1 MAKSKAKA
9 KKEMTSQERIA
20 KLEEHVWKGI
30 QEGINQTDNKAT
42 IPELLDVLNRYSY
55 QFNKR
60 NLDFQNQPEG
70 EMKIAKA

>member
-1 MAKSKAKA
+1 MAKTKA
-9 KKEMTSQERIA
+9 KKEMTSEERIK

-30 QEGINQTDNKAT
+30 QEGINATKNKAT

-60 NLDFQNQPEG
+60 NLDFQNQPKQDV
-70 EMKIAKA
+70 KIAKA

>member
-1 MAKSKAKA
+1 MAKAKA
-9 KKEMTSQERIA
+9 KKEMTSKERIT

-30 QEGINQTDNKAT
+30 QEGINATGNKAT

-60 NLDFQNQPEG
+60 NLDFQNQPNQEVG
-70 EMKIAKA
+70 KMAKA

>member
-1 MAKSKAKA
+1 MAKPKG
-9 KKEMTSQERIA
+9 KKEMTSEERVK

-30 QEGINQTDNKAT
+30 QEGINATENKAT

-60 NLDFQNQPEG
+60 NLDFQNQPKQDV
-70 EMKIAKA
+70 KIAKA